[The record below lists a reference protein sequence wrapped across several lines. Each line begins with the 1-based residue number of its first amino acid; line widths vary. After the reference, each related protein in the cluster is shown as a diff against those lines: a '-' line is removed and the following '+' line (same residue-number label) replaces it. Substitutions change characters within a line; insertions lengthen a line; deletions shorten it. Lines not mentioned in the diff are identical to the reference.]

1 MKGFVTKCGG
11 LKLLV
16 IAALVL
22 ATCGIVVAAE
32 ANEETDKKEVLTSL
46 EQQMLKTISITFR
59 DTPIDDVIRA
69 IAEKAN
75 VGNSNSDSYGCSPW
89 RSPEQHPCRTRLW
102 LCS

>member
-16 IAALVL
+16 IVALVM
-22 ATCGIVVAAE
+22 ATCGIVVAEE
-32 ANEETDKKEVLTSL
+32 ADKKEVLTAL
-46 EQQMLKTISITFR
+46 EQQMQKTISITFR

-75 VGNSNSDSYGCSPW
+75 VDIIKSPQVTGTE
-89 RSPEQHPCRTRLW
+89 R
-102 LCS
+102 